1 MEDPF
6 NVVLKASKLP
16 MSLLKD
22 ADKQS
27 RMKLLQVTASSRF
40 FSAEI
45 REVFRV
51 LRVVFVLSPCKKK
64 QDATRA
70 TQAPPPDVLT
80 YVLRLPKPGLTA
92 VLFRDPC
99 GSAQTARSSVNIS
112 RKQP

>member
-1 MEDPF
+1 MSKSVEDPF

-51 LRVVFVLSPCKKK
+51 LRVVFVLSPCKKN
-64 QDATRA
+64 RMLPE
-70 TQAPPPDVLT
+70 PP
-80 YVLRLPKPGLTA
+80 RHLP
-92 VLFRDPC
+92 
-99 GSAQTARSSVNIS
+99 QTS
-112 RKQP
+112 